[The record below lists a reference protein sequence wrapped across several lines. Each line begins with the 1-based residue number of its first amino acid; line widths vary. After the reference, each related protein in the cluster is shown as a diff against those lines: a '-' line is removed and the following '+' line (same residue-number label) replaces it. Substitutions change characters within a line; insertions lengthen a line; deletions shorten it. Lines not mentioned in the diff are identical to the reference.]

1 MITVVKMQ
9 FGSHLYGTST
19 PASDFDFKAVHV
31 PDGRSILLGRVKEV
45 VNNHRSKAHGEKT
58 QAGEVE
64 DESFALHRYLELLSE
79 GQTVALDMLFAP
91 PSAWIGDA
99 SGIWTIIRANRTR
112 LLTKKSAAF
121 VGYCRTQA
129 NKYGIKGSRVA
140 AARAARDLFKT
151 KLEELGTTAKINEIQ
166 EDVAA
171 LCHFQE
177 HTSIVWLPSH
187 KDGPDVAHLECCNK
201 KMPFTNTIKHGYELY
216 ERVFNEYGQR
226 ALAAETGVGIDW
238 KALSHAVRVG
248 NEALELFRT
257 GNITFP
263 LPTAARILDIKLGRL
278 PYDEVAAEIEGLL
291 AAVEEAGMSSS
302 LPERADKDFIDD
314 LVCRVYTES
323 VNAREMP

>member
-1 MITVVKMQ
+1 MRTLVKMQ

-19 PASDFDFKAVHV
+19 PASDFDFKSVHV
-31 PDGRSILLGRVKEV
+31 PGGRSILLGRAKDV
-45 VNNHRSKAHGEKT
+45 VNNHRPKAHGEKT

-79 GQTVALDMLFAP
+79 GQTVALDMLFCPADQLLER
-91 PSAWIGDA
+91 SGTWTTIWI
-99 SGIWTIIRANRTR
+99 NRHR

-140 AARAARDLFKT
+140 AARAARDLFKEA
-151 KLEELGTTAKINEIQ
+151 LEKHGTTAKVSEIQ
-166 EDVAA
+166 EDLAA

-187 KDGPDVAHLECCNK
+187 KNGPDVAHLECCNK
-201 KMPFTNTIKHGYELY
+201 KMPFTNTIKQGYELY
-216 ERVFNEYGQR
+216 ERVFSEYGQR

-248 NEALELFRT
+248 EEALELFRT
-257 GNITFP
+257 GHIVFP
-263 LPTAARILDIKLGRL
+263 LVKAPRILDIKLGRV

-291 AAVEEAGMSSS
+291 AAVEAAGESSN
-302 LPERADKDFIDD
+302 LPDKADRGFIDD
-314 LVCRVYTES
+314 LVCAVYTGAI
-323 VNAREMP
+323 NKGDAP